1 MLIIFNSTYLVFYE
15 KNCQTPLS
23 KVNIYLYIHICI
35 SINLRFFIMG
45 PKRYHVAKSVFN
57 KMLLIFSST
66 YLVFYE
72 KNCQTPFLL
81 VCKKTCKIGGS
92 LANLFGQPSWIYIY
106 LCKKHILKISELYK
120 KCNDFVVF
128 WTNSLYYK
136 SLILLVVRY
145 VLFI

>member
-1 MLIIFNSTYLVFYE
+1 MTETPETAILLCRRFGRCWEMAITTKIHASRRSICRRRRTFILSPANAIVCWVFYKMLMIFNSTYLVFYE

-57 KMLLIFSST
+57 KMLMIFSST

-72 KNCQTPFLL
+72 KNCQTPLSK
-81 VCKKTCKIGGS
+81 V
-92 LANLFGQPSWIYIY
+92 NIYM
-106 LCKKHILKISELYK
+106 YK
-120 KCNDFVVF
+120 
-128 WTNSLYYK
+128 
-136 SLILLVVRY
+136 
-145 VLFI
+145 

>member
-1 MLIIFNSTYLVFYE
+1 MYITLNKNTSPKRYHVAKSVFDKMLIIFNSTYLVFYE

-57 KMLLIFSST
+57 KMLMIFSST

-72 KNCQTPFLL
+72 KNCQTPLSK
-81 VCKKTCKIGGS
+81 V
-92 LANLFGQPSWIYIY
+92 NIYM
-106 LCKKHILKISELYK
+106 YK
-120 KCNDFVVF
+120 
-128 WTNSLYYK
+128 
-136 SLILLVVRY
+136 
-145 VLFI
+145 

>member
-35 SINLRFFIMG
+35 SINIRFFIMG

-57 KMLLIFSST
+57 KMLMIFSST

-72 KNCQTPFLL
+72 KNCQTPLSK
-81 VCKKTCKIGGS
+81 V
-92 LANLFGQPSWIYIY
+92 NIYM
-106 LCKKHILKISELYK
+106 YK
-120 KCNDFVVF
+120 
-128 WTNSLYYK
+128 
-136 SLILLVVRY
+136 
-145 VLFI
+145 